1 MSSGEY
7 LYGSVACFDQVD
19 PDFLSMI
26 ELNVMAELV
35 NVEGDFYQFLWPLPG
50 KGIGDGLLSIECED
64 DVLAFIKARNNVGED
79 DISMGP
85 SFRSMKLYVKTL
97 SEFEARKRI
106 GQIKMDLH
114 RAAFERR
121 VMFRLEEIDGD
132 EDDEGS
138 LAPCTHTGLVATNV
152 GPSAMLA
159 WFPPQHTDVDNS
171 VVGPDGGAEP
181 ATDEVVVNGNELGA
195 DGNELGAEPPTV
207 EVEVNGN
214 GLGAEPATDE
224 VEVNENELGAQNA
237 TDEVEVN
244 GNELGA
250 QNATD
255 EVEVNGNDFADL
267 AVNDNMFEAVPD
279 DVVNG
284 AEVIPDL
291 INSEPIPDVVELNGE
306 IVAAILEDH
315 RFNPEPIPDEVA
327 ESSPVLQNDP
337 GQDGGT
343 RWLGVDEV
351 LAEMEREESLN
362 QPLDDDDDGW
372 SLPTIYSSPDTP
384 GEFWN
389 GRYNPYSSEDDS
401 DPAYVANSP
410 VTYSS
415 EDDSDPAYVA
425 NPSVPYSSEND
436 SDPAYVENPS
446 SPSSVGYSNYTSSGP
461 DSEVRGTEVV
471 SDANSNRAEDSDARN
486 DDDECDRFVHE
497 EEMIT
502 ERGWGSE
509 EDDEHRPDRYPIF
522 CSSRDMDVAEIVIGR
537 EFESF
542 AQFKEFCKVNAVK
555 SRRGVLR

>member
-26 ELNVMAELV
+26 ELNAMAELV
-35 NVEGDFYQFLWPLPG
+35 NVEGYFYQFLWPIPG
-50 KGIGDGLLSIECED
+50 KGIRDGLLSIECED

-79 DISMGP
+79 GISMGP
-85 SFRSMKLYVKTL
+85 PFRSMKLYVKTL

-121 VMFRLEEIDGD
+121 VMFRLEEFDGD

-159 WFPPQHTDVDNS
+159 WCAPQHTDVDNS
-171 VVGPDGGAEP
+171 VIGPDEGAEP
-181 ATDEVVVNGNELGA
+181 ATDEVEVNE
-195 DGNELGAEPPTV
+195 NELGAEPPTV

-224 VEVNENELGAQNA
+224 VEVNENELGAEPA

-250 QNATD
+250 QPATD
-255 EVEVNGNDFADL
+255 EVEVNENDFADL

-291 INSEPIPDVVELNGE
+291 INSEPILDVVELNAE
-306 IVAAILEDH
+306 IVAAVLEDH

-337 GQDGGT
+337 GQDGGR

-372 SLPTIYSSPDTP
+372 SSPTLYSSPDTL
-384 GEFWN
+384 GEFWD

-410 VTYSS
+410 VPYSS

-425 NPSVPYSSEND
+425 KSPVPYSSEDD
-436 SDPAYVENPS
+436 SDPAYVANPS

-461 DSEVRGTEVV
+461 ASDVRGT
-471 SDANSNRAEDSDARN
+471 
-486 DDDECDRFVHE
+486 
-497 EEMIT
+497 
-502 ERGWGSE
+502 
-509 EDDEHRPDRYPIF
+509 
-522 CSSRDMDVAEIVIGR
+522 
-537 EFESF
+537 
-542 AQFKEFCKVNAVK
+542 
-555 SRRGVLR
+555 